1 MIAVQGSEPYIEWG
15 DAAQAGRHAE
25 AYSALG
31 EAVRLKRDSWQ
42 TWANFARAAARAGH
56 PLQAA
61 RGAIQARAVRACC
74 VACQLASRRA
84 PPASAATR

>member
-1 MIAVQGSEPYIEWG
+1 MG

-42 TWANFARAAARAGH
+42 TWANYARAAARAGH

-61 RGAIQARAVRACC
+61 RGAIQACHVALCC
-74 VACQLASRRA
+74 APCQLVSMRV
-84 PPASAATR
+84 AA